1 MEVRKSPWY
10 TVIILNCES
19 EGVFPAERIF
29 QHKQSVK
36 DEGTIATE
44 ENSR

>member
-1 MEVRKSPWY
+1 MEVRKPPWFS
-10 TVIILNCES
+10 VIVLNCEN

-36 DEGTIATE
+36 DEGTIATG